1 MRMYDIIHKK
11 REGGELTGE
20 EIRFF
25 VQGFTWGEIPDY
37 QASALL
43 MAIFFRGMT
52 RRETG
57 DLTLEMAQSGD
68 MVDLSPLPGVK
79 VDKHSTGGVGDKT
92 SLVIGP
98 IAAACGVTIAKMSGR
113 GLGHTGGTVD
123 KLESIPGL
131 GTDIPREEFFQ
142 IVKDTGLAIIGQSG
156 NLCPAD
162 KKLYALRDV
171 TATVESLPL
180 IASSIMAKKIAA
192 GADAILLDVKVGSG
206 AFMKTL
212 EDSRALARE
221 MVRIGAQVGR
231 RTVALITDMD
241 MPLGRKIGNALE
253 VQEAAEALSGK
264 GDRRLVELCLE
275 LAANMVYLG
284 EQAPDMEAARA
295 RAAEAVSSGR
305 ALEKLAQMVRAQGGD
320 PSYITNPEKF
330 AISPAWVE
338 VPAPQTGYIT
348 RLDAEG
354 CGLAAVELGAGRET
368 KDSPI
373 DFGAGIVLL
382 KNKGDRVERGRAHRP
397 ALRPGGIPVPPGGPA
412 LFRGPGDRPPGPRPG
427 PPDPR
432 AGGGL
437 LKYTDPAQP
446 ERGAY
451 IMKNPIVT
459 IQTNQGAIRVE
470 LYPDVAPNTVNNF
483 ISLVEKGFYN
493 GTIFHRVIPGFMIQ
507 GGDPQGTGMGG
518 PGYTIPE
525 SLPQTALKT
534 T

>member
-11 REGGELTGE
+11 REGGQLTREEL
-20 EIRFF
+20 RFF
-25 VQGFTWGEIPDY
+25 VQGFTRGEIPDY

-57 DLTLEMAQSGD
+57 DLTLEMAGSGD
-68 MVDLSPLPGVK
+68 RVDLSALPGVK

-92 SLVIGP
+92 SLIIGP

-131 GTDIPREEFFQ
+131 RTDIPRQEFFD
-142 IVKDTGLAIIGQSG
+142 IVKRTGLSIIGQSG

-180 IASSIMAKKIAA
+180 IASSIMSKKIAA

-221 MVRIGAQVGR
+221 MVRIGSQVGR
-231 RTVALITDMD
+231 QTVALITDMD

-253 VQEAAEALSGK
+253 VQEAVEVLSGK
-264 GDRRLVELCLE
+264 GDHRLRSLCLE
-275 LAANMVYLG
+275 LSANMVYLG
-284 EQAPDMEAARA
+284 RQAETMEGARA
-295 RAAEAVSSGR
+295 KAVEAVRSGG
-305 ALEKLAQMVRAQGGD
+305 ALEKLRQMAEAQGGD

-330 AISPAWVE
+330 TISPACVE
-338 VPAPQTGYIT
+338 IAAPQGGYIT

-368 KDSPI
+368 KESPI
-373 DFGAGIVLL
+373 DPGAGIILM
-382 KNKGDRVERGRAHRP
+382 KNKGDRVEKGQPIARLYAQSKALCRRGEERFFQ
-397 ALRPGGIPVPPGGPA
+397 ALEVG
-412 LFRGPGDRPPGPRPG
+412 
-427 PPDPR
+427 
-432 AGGGL
+432 
-437 LKYTDPAQP
+437 
-446 ERGAY
+446 
-451 IMKNPIVT
+451 
-459 IQTNQGAIRVE
+459 
-470 LYPDVAPNTVNNF
+470 
-483 ISLVEKGFYN
+483 
-493 GTIFHRVIPGFMIQ
+493 
-507 GGDPQGTGMGG
+507 
-518 PGYTIPE
+518 
-525 SLPQTALKT
+525 PQTPQTGSMILDRVAEG
-534 T
+534 

>member
-11 REGGELTGE
+11 REGGQLTREEL
-20 EIRFF
+20 RFF
-25 VQGFTWGEIPDY
+25 VQGFTRGEIPDY

-57 DLTLEMAQSGD
+57 DMTLEMAGSGD
-68 MVDLSPLPGVK
+68 RVDLSTLPGVK

-92 SLVIGP
+92 SLIIGP

-131 GTDIPREEFFQ
+131 RTDIPRQEFFD
-142 IVKDTGLAIIGQSG
+142 IVKRTGLSIIGQSG

-180 IASSIMAKKIAA
+180 IASSIMSKKIAA
-192 GADAILLDVKVGSG
+192 GADAILLDVKMGSG

-221 MVRIGAQVGR
+221 MVRIGSQVGR
-231 RTVALITDMD
+231 QTVALITDMD

-253 VQEAAEALSGK
+253 VQEAVEVLSGK
-264 GDRRLVELCLE
+264 GDHRLRSLCLE
-275 LAANMVYLG
+275 LSANMVYLG
-284 EQAPDMEAARA
+284 RQAETMEEARA
-295 RAAEAVSSGR
+295 KAVEAVRSGG
-305 ALEKLAQMVRAQGGD
+305 ALEKLRRMVEAQGGD

-330 AISPAWVE
+330 TISPACVE
-338 VPAPQTGYIT
+338 IAAPQGGYIT

-368 KDSPI
+368 KESPI
-373 DFGAGIVLL
+373 DFGAGIILL
-382 KNKGDRVERGRAHRP
+382 KNKGDRVEQGQPIARLYAQSEALCRRGEERFFQ
-397 ALRPGGIPVPPGGPA
+397 ALEVGPEA
-412 LFRGPGDRPPGPRPG
+412 
-427 PPDPR
+427 
-432 AGGGL
+432 
-437 LKYTDPAQP
+437 
-446 ERGAY
+446 
-451 IMKNPIVT
+451 
-459 IQTNQGAIRVE
+459 
-470 LYPDVAPNTVNNF
+470 
-483 ISLVEKGFYN
+483 
-493 GTIFHRVIPGFMIQ
+493 
-507 GGDPQGTGMGG
+507 
-518 PGYTIPE
+518 
-525 SLPQTALKT
+525 PQTGPMILDRVAEG
-534 T
+534 

>member
-11 REGGELTGE
+11 REGGELTRE
-20 EIRFF
+20 ELRFF
-25 VQGFTWGEIPDY
+25 VLGFTRGEIPDY

-57 DLTLEMAQSGD
+57 DMTLEMAGSGD
-68 MVDLSPLPGVK
+68 RVDLSTLPGVK

-92 SLVIGP
+92 SLIIGP

-131 GTDIPREEFFQ
+131 RTDIPRQEFFD
-142 IVKDTGLAIIGQSG
+142 IVKRTGLSIIGQSG

-180 IASSIMAKKIAA
+180 IASSIMSKKIAA

-221 MVRIGAQVGR
+221 MVRIGSQVGR
-231 RTVALITDMD
+231 QTVALITDMD

-253 VQEAAEALSGK
+253 VQEAVEVLSGK
-264 GDRRLVELCLE
+264 GDHRLRSLCLE
-275 LAANMVYLG
+275 LSANMVYLG
-284 EQAPDMEAARA
+284 RQAETMEGARA
-295 RAAEAVSSGR
+295 KAVEAVRSGG
-305 ALEKLAQMVRAQGGD
+305 ALEKLRQMAEAQGGD

-330 AISPAWVE
+330 TISPACVE
-338 VPAPQTGYIT
+338 IAAPQAGYIT

-368 KDSPI
+368 KESPI
-373 DFGAGIVLL
+373 DFGAGIVLM
-382 KNKGDRVERGRAHRP
+382 KNKGDRVEKGQPIARLYAQSEALCRRGEERFFQ
-397 ALRPGGIPVPPGGPA
+397 ALEVGPQA
-412 LFRGPGDRPPGPRPG
+412 
-427 PPDPR
+427 
-432 AGGGL
+432 
-437 LKYTDPAQP
+437 
-446 ERGAY
+446 
-451 IMKNPIVT
+451 
-459 IQTNQGAIRVE
+459 
-470 LYPDVAPNTVNNF
+470 
-483 ISLVEKGFYN
+483 
-493 GTIFHRVIPGFMIQ
+493 
-507 GGDPQGTGMGG
+507 
-518 PGYTIPE
+518 
-525 SLPQTALKT
+525 PQTGPMILDWVAEG
-534 T
+534 

>member
-11 REGGELTGE
+11 REGGELTRE
-20 EIRFF
+20 ELRFF
-25 VQGFTWGEIPDY
+25 VQGFTRGEIPDY

-57 DLTLEMAQSGD
+57 DLTLEMAGSGD
-68 MVDLSPLPGVK
+68 RVDLSALPGVK

-92 SLVIGP
+92 SLIIGP

-131 GTDIPREEFFQ
+131 RTDIPRQEFFD
-142 IVKDTGLAIIGQSG
+142 IVKRTGLSIIGQSG

-180 IASSIMAKKIAA
+180 IASSIMSKKIAA

-221 MVRIGAQVGR
+221 MVRIGSQVGR
-231 RTVALITDMD
+231 QTVALITDMD
-241 MPLGRKIGNALE
+241 MPLGRNIGNALE
-253 VQEAAEALSGK
+253 VREAVEVLSGK
-264 GDRRLVELCLE
+264 GDHRLRSLCLE
-275 LAANMVYLG
+275 LSANMVYLG
-284 EQAPDMEAARA
+284 RQAETMEGARA
-295 RAAEAVSSGR
+295 KAVEAVRSGG
-305 ALEKLAQMVRAQGGD
+305 ALEKLRQMAEAQGGD

-330 AISPAWVE
+330 TISPACVE
-338 VPAPQTGYIT
+338 IAAPQGGYIT

-368 KDSPI
+368 KESPI
-373 DFGAGIVLL
+373 DFGAGIVLM
-382 KNKGDRVERGRAHRP
+382 KNKGDRVEKGQPIARLYAQSEALCRRGEERFFQ
-397 ALRPGGIPVPPGGPA
+397 ALEVGPQA
-412 LFRGPGDRPPGPRPG
+412 
-427 PPDPR
+427 
-432 AGGGL
+432 
-437 LKYTDPAQP
+437 
-446 ERGAY
+446 
-451 IMKNPIVT
+451 
-459 IQTNQGAIRVE
+459 
-470 LYPDVAPNTVNNF
+470 
-483 ISLVEKGFYN
+483 
-493 GTIFHRVIPGFMIQ
+493 
-507 GGDPQGTGMGG
+507 
-518 PGYTIPE
+518 
-525 SLPQTALKT
+525 PQTGPMILDRVAEG
-534 T
+534 

>member
-11 REGGELTGE
+11 REGGELTRE
-20 EIRFF
+20 ELRFF
-25 VQGFTWGEIPDY
+25 VQGFTRGEIPDY
-37 QASALL
+37 QASALM

-57 DLTLEMAQSGD
+57 DLTLEMAGSGD
-68 MVDLSPLPGVK
+68 KVDLSALPGVK

-92 SLVIGP
+92 SLIIGP

-131 GTDIPREEFFQ
+131 RTDIPRQEFFD
-142 IVKDTGLAIIGQSG
+142 IVKRTGLSIIGQSG

-180 IASSIMAKKIAA
+180 IASSIMSKKIAA

-221 MVRIGAQVGR
+221 MVRIGSQVGR
-231 RTVALITDMD
+231 QTVALITDMD

-253 VQEAAEALSGK
+253 VQEAVEVLSGK
-264 GDRRLVELCLE
+264 GDHRLRSLCLE
-275 LAANMVYLG
+275 LSANMVYLG
-284 EQAPDMEAARA
+284 RQAETMEEARA
-295 RAAEAVSSGR
+295 KAVEAVRSGG
-305 ALEKLAQMVRAQGGD
+305 ALEKLRQMAEAQGGD

-330 AISPAWVE
+330 TISPACVE
-338 VPAPQTGYIT
+338 IAAPQAGYIT

-368 KDSPI
+368 KESPI

-382 KNKGDRVERGRAHRP
+382 KNKGDRVEQGQPIARLYAQSEALCRRGEERFFQ
-397 ALRPGGIPVPPGGPA
+397 ALEVGPQA
-412 LFRGPGDRPPGPRPG
+412 
-427 PPDPR
+427 
-432 AGGGL
+432 
-437 LKYTDPAQP
+437 
-446 ERGAY
+446 
-451 IMKNPIVT
+451 
-459 IQTNQGAIRVE
+459 
-470 LYPDVAPNTVNNF
+470 
-483 ISLVEKGFYN
+483 
-493 GTIFHRVIPGFMIQ
+493 
-507 GGDPQGTGMGG
+507 
-518 PGYTIPE
+518 
-525 SLPQTALKT
+525 PQTGPMILDRVAEG
-534 T
+534 

>member
-20 EIRFF
+20 ELRFF
-25 VQGFTWGEIPDY
+25 VQGFTRGEIPDY

-57 DLTLEMAQSGD
+57 DLTLEMARSGD
-68 MVDLSPLPGVK
+68 TVDLSSLPGVK

-92 SLVIGP
+92 SLIIGP

-131 GTDIPREEFFQ
+131 RTDIPRQEFFD
-142 IVKDTGLAIIGQSG
+142 IVKRTGLSIIGQSG

-180 IASSIMAKKIAA
+180 IASSIMSKKIAA

-212 EDSRALARE
+212 EDSRALAQE
-221 MVRIGAQVGR
+221 MVRIGTQVGR

-241 MPLGRKIGNALE
+241 MPLGRHIGNALE
-253 VQEAAEALSGK
+253 VQEAVEVLSGG
-264 GDRRLVELCLE
+264 GDSRLGDLCLE
-275 LAANMVYLG
+275 LSANMIYLG
-284 EQAPDMEAARA
+284 QRAETMEEARA
-295 RAAEAVSSGR
+295 KAAEAVSAGR
-305 ALEKLAQMVRAQGGD
+305 ALQKLAEMVEAQGGD
-320 PSYITNPEKF
+320 PSYIAHPEKF
-330 AISPAWVE
+330 TLSPACVE
-338 VPAPQTGYIT
+338 LSAPQTGYIT

-368 KDSPI
+368 KESFI

-382 KNKGDRVERGRAHRP
+382 QNKGDRVEQGQPIARLYAQSESLCRRGKERFLASLEVGELAP
-397 ALRPGGIPVPPGGPA
+397 K
-412 LFRGPGDRPPGPRPG
+412 RGPMIV
-427 PPDPR
+427 
-432 AGGGL
+432 
-437 LKYTDPAQP
+437 
-446 ERGAY
+446 ERIAEEG
-451 IMKNPIVT
+451 
-459 IQTNQGAIRVE
+459 
-470 LYPDVAPNTVNNF
+470 
-483 ISLVEKGFYN
+483 
-493 GTIFHRVIPGFMIQ
+493 
-507 GGDPQGTGMGG
+507 
-518 PGYTIPE
+518 
-525 SLPQTALKT
+525 
-534 T
+534 

>member
-11 REGGELTGE
+11 REGGELTRE
-20 EIRFF
+20 ELRFF
-25 VQGFTWGEIPDY
+25 VQGFTRGEIPDY
-37 QASALL
+37 QASALM

-57 DLTLEMAQSGD
+57 DLTLEMAGSGD
-68 MVDLSPLPGVK
+68 KVDLSALPGVK

-92 SLVIGP
+92 SLIIGP

-131 GTDIPREEFFQ
+131 RTDIPRQEFFD
-142 IVKDTGLAIIGQSG
+142 IVKRTGLSIIGQSG

-180 IASSIMAKKIAA
+180 IASSIMSKKIAA

-221 MVRIGAQVGR
+221 MVRIGSQVGR
-231 RTVALITDMD
+231 QTVALITDMD

-253 VQEAAEALSGK
+253 VQEAVEVLSGK
-264 GDRRLVELCLE
+264 GDHRLRSLCLE
-275 LAANMVYLG
+275 LSANMVYLG
-284 EQAPDMEAARA
+284 RQAETMEGARA
-295 RAAEAVSSGR
+295 KAVEAVRSGG
-305 ALEKLAQMVRAQGGD
+305 ALEKLRQMAEAQGGD

-330 AISPAWVE
+330 TISPACVE
-338 VPAPQTGYIT
+338 IAAPQGGYIT

-368 KDSPI
+368 KESPI
-373 DFGAGIVLL
+373 DPGAGIVLL
-382 KNKGDRVERGRAHRP
+382 KNKGDRVEKGQPIARLYAQSKALCRRGEERFFQ
-397 ALRPGGIPVPPGGPA
+397 ALEVGPQA
-412 LFRGPGDRPPGPRPG
+412 
-427 PPDPR
+427 
-432 AGGGL
+432 
-437 LKYTDPAQP
+437 
-446 ERGAY
+446 
-451 IMKNPIVT
+451 
-459 IQTNQGAIRVE
+459 
-470 LYPDVAPNTVNNF
+470 
-483 ISLVEKGFYN
+483 
-493 GTIFHRVIPGFMIQ
+493 
-507 GGDPQGTGMGG
+507 
-518 PGYTIPE
+518 
-525 SLPQTALKT
+525 PQTGPMILDRVAEG
-534 T
+534 

>member
-20 EIRFF
+20 ELRFF
-25 VQGFTWGEIPDY
+25 VQGFTRGEIPDY

-57 DLTLEMAQSGD
+57 ELTLEMARSGD
-68 MVDLSPLPGVK
+68 TVDLSSLPGVK

-92 SLVIGP
+92 SLIIGP

-131 GTDIPREEFFQ
+131 RTDIPRQEFFE
-142 IVKDTGLAIIGQSG
+142 IVQRTGLSIIGQSG

-180 IASSIMAKKIAA
+180 IASSIMSKKIAA

-212 EDSRALARE
+212 EDSRALAQE
-221 MVRIGAQVGR
+221 MVRIGTQVGR

-241 MPLGRKIGNALE
+241 MPLGRHIGNALE
-253 VQEAAEALSGK
+253 VQEAVEVLSGG
-264 GDRRLVELCLE
+264 GDSRLRDLCLE
-275 LAANMVYLG
+275 LSANMIYLG
-284 EQAPDMEAARA
+284 QRAETMEEARA
-295 RAAEAVSSGR
+295 KAAEAVSAGR
-305 ALEKLAQMVRAQGGD
+305 ALQKLAEMVEAQGGD
-320 PSYITNPEKF
+320 PSYIAHPEKF
-330 AISPAWVE
+330 TLSPACVE
-338 VPAPQTGYIT
+338 LSAPQTGYIT

-368 KDSPI
+368 KESSI

-382 KNKGDRVERGRAHRP
+382 QNKGDRVEQGQPIARLYAQSEALCRRGKERFLASLEVGELAP
-397 ALRPGGIPVPPGGPA
+397 K
-412 LFRGPGDRPPGPRPG
+412 RGPMIV
-427 PPDPR
+427 
-432 AGGGL
+432 
-437 LKYTDPAQP
+437 
-446 ERGAY
+446 ERIAEEG
-451 IMKNPIVT
+451 
-459 IQTNQGAIRVE
+459 
-470 LYPDVAPNTVNNF
+470 
-483 ISLVEKGFYN
+483 
-493 GTIFHRVIPGFMIQ
+493 
-507 GGDPQGTGMGG
+507 
-518 PGYTIPE
+518 
-525 SLPQTALKT
+525 
-534 T
+534 

>member
-11 REGGELTGE
+11 REGGQLTREEL
-20 EIRFF
+20 RFF
-25 VQGFTWGEIPDY
+25 VLGFTRGEIPDY

-57 DLTLEMAQSGD
+57 DLTLEMAGSGD
-68 MVDLSPLPGVK
+68 RVDLSALPGVK

-92 SLVIGP
+92 SLIIGP

-131 GTDIPREEFFQ
+131 RTDIPRQEFFD
-142 IVKDTGLAIIGQSG
+142 IVKRTGLSIIGQSG

-180 IASSIMAKKIAA
+180 IASSIMSKKIAA

-221 MVRIGAQVGR
+221 MVRIGSQVGR
-231 RTVALITDMD
+231 QTVALITDMD

-253 VQEAAEALSGK
+253 VQEAVEVLSGK
-264 GDRRLVELCLE
+264 GDHRLRSLCLE
-275 LAANMVYLG
+275 LSANMVYLG
-284 EQAPDMEAARA
+284 RQAETMEGARA
-295 RAAEAVSSGR
+295 KAVEAVRSGG
-305 ALEKLAQMVRAQGGD
+305 ALEKLRQMAEAQGGD

-330 AISPAWVE
+330 TISPACVE
-338 VPAPQTGYIT
+338 IAAPQGGYIT

-368 KDSPI
+368 KESPI
-373 DFGAGIVLL
+373 DPGAGIILM
-382 KNKGDRVERGRAHRP
+382 KNKGDRVEKGQPIARLYAQSKALCRRGEERFFQ
-397 ALRPGGIPVPPGGPA
+397 ALEVGPQA
-412 LFRGPGDRPPGPRPG
+412 
-427 PPDPR
+427 
-432 AGGGL
+432 
-437 LKYTDPAQP
+437 
-446 ERGAY
+446 
-451 IMKNPIVT
+451 
-459 IQTNQGAIRVE
+459 
-470 LYPDVAPNTVNNF
+470 
-483 ISLVEKGFYN
+483 
-493 GTIFHRVIPGFMIQ
+493 
-507 GGDPQGTGMGG
+507 
-518 PGYTIPE
+518 
-525 SLPQTALKT
+525 PQTGPMILDRVAEG
-534 T
+534 

>member
-20 EIRFF
+20 ELRFF
-25 VQGFTWGEIPDY
+25 VQGFTRGEIPDY

-57 DLTLEMAQSGD
+57 ELTLEMARSGD
-68 MVDLSPLPGVK
+68 TVDLSSLPGVK

-92 SLVIGP
+92 SLIIGP

-131 GTDIPREEFFQ
+131 RTDIPRQEFFE
-142 IVKDTGLAIIGQSG
+142 IVQRTGLSIIGQSG

-180 IASSIMAKKIAA
+180 IASSIMSKKIAA

-212 EDSRALARE
+212 EDSRALAQE
-221 MVRIGAQVGR
+221 MVRIGTQVGR

-241 MPLGRKIGNALE
+241 MPLGRHIGNALE
-253 VQEAAEALSGK
+253 VQEAVEVLSGG
-264 GDRRLVELCLE
+264 GDSRLRDLCLE
-275 LAANMVYLG
+275 LSANMIYLG
-284 EQAPDMEAARA
+284 QRAETMEEARA
-295 RAAEAVSSGR
+295 KAAEAVSAGR
-305 ALEKLAQMVRAQGGD
+305 ALQKLAEMVEAQGGD
-320 PSYITNPEKF
+320 PSYIAHPEKF
-330 AISPAWVE
+330 TLSPACVE
-338 VPAPQTGYIT
+338 LSAPQTGYIT

-368 KDSPI
+368 KESSI

-382 KNKGDRVERGRAHRP
+382 QNKGDRVEQGQPIARLYAQSESLCRRGEERFLASLEVGELAP
-397 ALRPGGIPVPPGGPA
+397 K
-412 LFRGPGDRPPGPRPG
+412 RGPMIV
-427 PPDPR
+427 
-432 AGGGL
+432 
-437 LKYTDPAQP
+437 
-446 ERGAY
+446 ERIAEEG
-451 IMKNPIVT
+451 
-459 IQTNQGAIRVE
+459 
-470 LYPDVAPNTVNNF
+470 
-483 ISLVEKGFYN
+483 
-493 GTIFHRVIPGFMIQ
+493 
-507 GGDPQGTGMGG
+507 
-518 PGYTIPE
+518 
-525 SLPQTALKT
+525 
-534 T
+534 

>member
-11 REGGELTGE
+11 REGGELTRE
-20 EIRFF
+20 ELRFF
-25 VQGFTWGEIPDY
+25 VLGFTRGEIPDY

-57 DLTLEMAQSGD
+57 DLTLEMAGSGD
-68 MVDLSPLPGVK
+68 RADLSALPGVK

-92 SLVIGP
+92 SLIIGP

-131 GTDIPREEFFQ
+131 RTDIPRQEFFD
-142 IVKDTGLAIIGQSG
+142 IVKRTGLSIIGQSG

-180 IASSIMAKKIAA
+180 IASSIMSKKIAA

-221 MVRIGAQVGR
+221 MVRIGSQVGR
-231 RTVALITDMD
+231 QTVALITDMD

-253 VQEAAEALSGK
+253 VQEAVEVLSGK
-264 GDRRLVELCLE
+264 GDHRLRSLCLE
-275 LAANMVYLG
+275 LSANMVYLG
-284 EQAPDMEAARA
+284 RQAETMEEARA
-295 RAAEAVSSGR
+295 KAVEAVRSGG
-305 ALEKLAQMVRAQGGD
+305 ALEKLRRMVEAQGGD

-330 AISPAWVE
+330 TISPACVE
-338 VPAPQTGYIT
+338 IAAPQAGYIT

-368 KDSPI
+368 KESPI

-382 KNKGDRVERGRAHRP
+382 KNKGDRVEQGQPIARLYAQSEALCRRGEERFFQ
-397 ALRPGGIPVPPGGPA
+397 ALEVGPQA
-412 LFRGPGDRPPGPRPG
+412 
-427 PPDPR
+427 
-432 AGGGL
+432 
-437 LKYTDPAQP
+437 
-446 ERGAY
+446 
-451 IMKNPIVT
+451 
-459 IQTNQGAIRVE
+459 
-470 LYPDVAPNTVNNF
+470 
-483 ISLVEKGFYN
+483 
-493 GTIFHRVIPGFMIQ
+493 
-507 GGDPQGTGMGG
+507 
-518 PGYTIPE
+518 
-525 SLPQTALKT
+525 PQTGPMLLDRVAEG
-534 T
+534 

>member
-11 REGGELTGE
+11 REGGELTRE
-20 EIRFF
+20 ELRFF
-25 VQGFTWGEIPDY
+25 VQGFTRGEIPDY

-57 DLTLEMAQSGD
+57 DLTLEMAGSGD
-68 MVDLSPLPGVK
+68 RVDLSTLPGVK

-92 SLVIGP
+92 SLIIGP

-131 GTDIPREEFFQ
+131 RTDIPRQEFFD
-142 IVKDTGLAIIGQSG
+142 IVKRTGLSIIGQSG

-180 IASSIMAKKIAA
+180 IASSIMSKKIAA
-192 GADAILLDVKVGSG
+192 GADAILLDVKMGSG

-221 MVRIGAQVGR
+221 MVRIGSQVGR
-231 RTVALITDMD
+231 QTVALITDMD

-253 VQEAAEALSGK
+253 VQEAVEVLSGK
-264 GDRRLVELCLE
+264 GDHRLRSLCLE
-275 LAANMVYLG
+275 LSANMVYLG
-284 EQAPDMEAARA
+284 RQAETMEGARA
-295 RAAEAVSSGR
+295 KAVEAVRSGG
-305 ALEKLAQMVRAQGGD
+305 ALEKLRQMAEAQGGD

-330 AISPAWVE
+330 TISPACVE
-338 VPAPQTGYIT
+338 IAAPQGGYIT

-368 KDSPI
+368 KESPI
-373 DFGAGIVLL
+373 DPGAGIILM
-382 KNKGDRVERGRAHRP
+382 KNKGDRVEKGQPIARLYAQSKALCRRGEERFFQ
-397 ALRPGGIPVPPGGPA
+397 ALEVG
-412 LFRGPGDRPPGPRPG
+412 
-427 PPDPR
+427 
-432 AGGGL
+432 
-437 LKYTDPAQP
+437 
-446 ERGAY
+446 
-451 IMKNPIVT
+451 
-459 IQTNQGAIRVE
+459 
-470 LYPDVAPNTVNNF
+470 
-483 ISLVEKGFYN
+483 
-493 GTIFHRVIPGFMIQ
+493 
-507 GGDPQGTGMGG
+507 
-518 PGYTIPE
+518 
-525 SLPQTALKT
+525 PQTPQTGSMILDRVAEG
-534 T
+534 

>member
-11 REGGELTGE
+11 REGGELTRE
-20 EIRFF
+20 ELRFF
-25 VQGFTWGEIPDY
+25 VQGFTRGEIPDY

-57 DLTLEMAQSGD
+57 DLTLEMAGSGD
-68 MVDLSPLPGVK
+68 RVDLSALPGVK

-92 SLVIGP
+92 SLIIGP

-131 GTDIPREEFFQ
+131 RTDIPRQEFFD
-142 IVKDTGLAIIGQSG
+142 IVKRTGLAIIGQSG

-180 IASSIMAKKIAA
+180 IASSIMSKKIAA

-221 MVRIGAQVGR
+221 MVRIGGQVGR

-253 VQEAAEALSGK
+253 VREAVEVLSGK
-264 GDRRLVELCLE
+264 GDHRLRSLCLE
-275 LAANMVYLG
+275 LSANMVYLG
-284 EQAPDMEAARA
+284 RQAETMEGARA
-295 RAAEAVSSGR
+295 KAVEAVRSGG
-305 ALEKLAQMVRAQGGD
+305 ALEKLRQMAEAQGGD

-330 AISPAWVE
+330 TISPACVE
-338 VPAPQTGYIT
+338 IAAPQGGYIT

-368 KDSPI
+368 KESPI
-373 DFGAGIVLL
+373 DPGAGIILL
-382 KNKGDRVERGRAHRP
+382 KNKGDRVEQGQPIARLYAQSEALCRRGEERFFQ
-397 ALRPGGIPVPPGGPA
+397 ALEVGPQA
-412 LFRGPGDRPPGPRPG
+412 
-427 PPDPR
+427 
-432 AGGGL
+432 
-437 LKYTDPAQP
+437 
-446 ERGAY
+446 
-451 IMKNPIVT
+451 
-459 IQTNQGAIRVE
+459 
-470 LYPDVAPNTVNNF
+470 
-483 ISLVEKGFYN
+483 
-493 GTIFHRVIPGFMIQ
+493 
-507 GGDPQGTGMGG
+507 
-518 PGYTIPE
+518 
-525 SLPQTALKT
+525 PQTGPMILDRVAEG
-534 T
+534 